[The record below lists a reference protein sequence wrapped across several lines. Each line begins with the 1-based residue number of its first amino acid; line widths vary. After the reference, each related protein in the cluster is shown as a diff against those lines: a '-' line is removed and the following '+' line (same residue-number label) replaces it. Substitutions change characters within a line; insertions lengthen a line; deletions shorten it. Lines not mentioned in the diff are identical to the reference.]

1 MDQVEVADLPGIR
14 AWGDTLSESLEK
26 SAIES
31 IRQEMAAN
39 HGKLEPEANFLAL
52 SGGGGTAPSAP
63 ESCAAGPRRATGPA
77 SSW

>member
-1 MDQVEVADLPGIR
+1 MDQAQVADLPGIR

-31 IRQEMAAN
+31 LRQEMATN

-52 SGGGGTAPSAP
+52 SGGV
-63 ESCAAGPRRATGPA
+63 GPGLT
-77 SSW
+77 